1 MAALLN
7 IKEIFP
13 IGGAQ
18 AIAALTYGT
27 ESIPKVDKI
36 VGPGNA
42 YVNEAKRQV
51 FGAVGI
57 DQLAGPTELVILA
70 DESANP
76 AYIVRDLFAQAEH
89 DTEARA
95 ILVTTSKEL
104 TNKVKSQ
111 SRPAYYEC

>member
-1 MAALLN
+1 MA
-7 IKEIFP
+7 
-13 IGGAQ
+13 
-18 AIAALTYGT
+18 YGT

-36 VGPGNA
+36 VGPGNS

-57 DQLAGPTELVILA
+57 DQLAGPTELVIPA

-104 TNKVKSQ
+104 TDKVKS
-111 SRPAYYEC
+111 PAVGKTWLGPAK